1 MSNAAALDIF
11 VRSKITSEMIA
22 YLASVTGAVIS
33 CDSPRQLPQH
43 LQPAEYSLDNLP
55 PLKQFIL
62 HLVHSSKVPCSTL
75 MATLVYLHR
84 LRAKLPP
91 LTKGMPCTL
100 HRIFLACL
108 IMAAKNLND
117 TSPKNKHWARYTM
130 GLFSV
135 HEVNLMEKQL
145 LYLLDWDLRIRDTD
159 LYMHLARFLEPIKQ
173 RLSLEKRHSANYY
186 QHTYQHQQQQQ
197 QQHYYPPPR
206 RSYATESSPESSSAS
221 DYSSGSSSSDSSP
234 VSSPEHPQQHY
245 HKYYKTVSHASKHH
259 NYSSYNS
266 YAGAK
271 DLGARKWF
279 PAPSLP
285 PVSSHSHHQHHYA
298 PAYQQVR

>member
-145 LYLLDWDLRIRDTD
+145 LYLLDWDLRITFTCILLDFWSPLSRDSHWRSVIALTTISIPTSINSSRSSTIT
-159 LYMHLARFLEPIKQ
+159 LRPAARTQLSLRPSPAVPATIPPVLPPLTA
-173 RLSLEKRHSANYY
+173 RLS
-186 QHTYQHQQQQQ
+186 
-197 QQHYYPPPR
+197 R
-206 RSYATESSPESSSAS
+206 RPSTPS
-221 DYSSGSSSSDSSP
+221 
-234 VSSPEHPQQHY
+234 
-245 HKYYKTVSHASKHH
+245 KTTTSTTR
-259 NYSSYNS
+259 
-266 YAGAK
+266 
-271 DLGARKWF
+271 L
-279 PAPSLP
+279 
-285 PVSSHSHHQHHYA
+285 
-298 PAYQQVR
+298 